1 MQSRQTTIVSDSK
14 IMTRASHL
22 LELTRD
28 RLFIEG
34 RCDIFD
40 VLARQ
45 ARTSASHEAPP
56 SH

>member
-1 MQSRQTTIVSDSK
+1 MKSRQTTIVSDSK
-14 IMTRASHL
+14 RMPRASNL

-40 VLARQ
+40 VLARR
-45 ARTSASHEAPP
+45 AVVAAEREAPP
-56 SH
+56 IL